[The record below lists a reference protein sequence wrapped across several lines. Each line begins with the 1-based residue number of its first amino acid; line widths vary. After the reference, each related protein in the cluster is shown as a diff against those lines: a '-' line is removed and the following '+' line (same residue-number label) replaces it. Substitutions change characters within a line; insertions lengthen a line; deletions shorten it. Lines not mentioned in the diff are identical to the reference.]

1 MSEVAAG
8 NAAMRDA
15 WDGDTGAFWAEHA
28 DRFDAAVAAH
38 RRPFLEAA
46 GVVGGESVLDVGCGA
61 GQTTL
66 DLAPRAAPAT
76 VTGIDLSTRLLAI
89 ASRRAAA
96 ARLTNAVFEH
106 GDAQVHPFPPGGTDV
121 VVSRHGTMFF
131 ADKPAAFANLARA
144 LRPGGRMVLLTWQGL
159 EQQEWI
165 RSFLTVLAAGRDVA
179 FPPPQGPS
187 PLSLGDPDGV
197 RALLEGAGFVD
208 VELEGH
214 RAPMTFGDD
223 PDDAVDYVTGQQA
236 GLLADLS
243 PAAREDV
250 VAALRDDLAAHHDEL
265 GVRYDSATWVVRARR
280 P

>member
-38 RRPFLEAA
+38 REPFLEAA

-66 DLAPRAAPAT
+66 DLAPRAAPAI

-96 ARLTNAVFEH
+96 AGLANAVFEH

-144 LRPGGRMVLLTWQGL
+144 LRPGGRMVLLTYVSAD
-159 EQQEWI
+159 
-165 RSFLTVLAAGRDVA
+165 R
-179 FPPPQGPS
+179 
-187 PLSLGDPDGV
+187 LSLFHIRMHDLANPNPAV
-197 RALLEGAGFVD
+197 EVAIPLGASGT
-208 VELEGH
+208 VE
-214 RAPMTFGDD
+214 
-223 PDDAVDYVTGQQA
+223 AVTVNGQA
-236 GLLADLS
+236 GETVRGAYGADGAWDAAAPEQALAWRAGDVLYVITTHEQGTRLSTAELLAIAES
-243 PAAREDV
+243 I
-250 VAALRDDLAAHHDEL
+250 
-265 GVRYDSATWVVRARR
+265 GK
-280 P
+280 